1 MIVCTH
7 THLYE
12 FFFITYSAVYINH
25 ISKELNLHV
34 LIGSRIWSSHLIYI
48 YIYALT
54 ECLIVVLFFKIFIL
68 QAVEVPDDILKIKRE
83 IDAEINGEDQNWS
96 RAESNVIFLP
106 ALNAYPIPPFFTG
119 MTD

>member
-1 MIVCTH
+1 MVFT
-7 THLYE
+7 
-12 FFFITYSAVYINH
+12 SN
-25 ISKELNLHV
+25 
-34 LIGSRIWSSHLIYI
+34 IYI

-96 RAESNVIFLP
+96 RTESNVIFLP